1 MGEDLLPIKQAR
13 AFRKFSYLPTHTV
26 HTSTR
31 RFDAMGY
38 WTLFYI
44 EPLSK
49 YCRYGNEKNSVT
61 RSFANGVILISY
73 ATIVLVIA
81 WRWVFVTRR
90 AEKTQAIMLQLHD

>member
-61 RSFANGVILISY
+61 RSFANGVILY
-73 ATIVLVIA
+73 LVCNHRLGHCVA
-81 WRWVFVTRR
+81 VGFRNAPCRENPSDNAAV
-90 AEKTQAIMLQLHD
+90 A